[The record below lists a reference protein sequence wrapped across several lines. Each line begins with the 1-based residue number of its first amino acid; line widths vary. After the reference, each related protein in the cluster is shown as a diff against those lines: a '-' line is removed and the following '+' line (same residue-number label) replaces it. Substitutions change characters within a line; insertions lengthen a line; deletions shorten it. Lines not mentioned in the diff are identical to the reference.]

1 MSGNPFGIVV
11 AFIIMIILALVVL
24 WLISLVAKGVM
35 AHIHVGERARDEI
48 DLMWHDKEY
57 NRGLRPVAFVI
68 YYLISWTSY
77 ISMLIAFFTG
87 IWVVNTYLGWIRGD
101 KE

>member
-11 AFIIMIILALVVL
+11 AFIILICVALVIL

-48 DLMWHDKEY
+48 DLMWHDKDY

-101 KE
+101 EE

>member
-1 MSGNPFGIVV
+1 MSGDPFGIVV
-11 AFIIMIILALVVL
+11 AFIILICVALVIL

-48 DLMWHDKEY
+48 DLMWHDKDY

>member
-1 MSGNPFGIVV
+1 MSGDPFGIVV
-11 AFIIMIILALVVL
+11 AFIILICVALVIL

-48 DLMWHDKEY
+48 DLMWHDKDY

-101 KE
+101 EE

>member
-11 AFIIMIILALVVL
+11 AFIILICVALVIL

-48 DLMWHDKEY
+48 DLMWHDKDY

-87 IWVVNTYLGWIRGD
+87 IWVVDTYLGWIRGD

>member
-101 KE
+101 EE

>member
-1 MSGNPFGIVV
+1 MSGDPFGIVV
-11 AFIIMIILALVVL
+11 AFIILICVALVIL

-48 DLMWHDKEY
+48 DLMWHDKDY

-87 IWVVNTYLGWIRGD
+87 IWVVDTYLGWIRGD

>member
-24 WLISLVAKGVM
+24 WLIGLVAKGVM

-57 NRGLRPVAFVI
+57 NRGLRPVAFVL

>member
-1 MSGNPFGIVV
+1 MSGDPFGIVV
-11 AFIIMIILALVVL
+11 AFIILICVALVIL

-35 AHIHVGERARDEI
+35 AHIHVGQRARDEI
-48 DLMWHDKEY
+48 DLMWHDKDY

-87 IWVVNTYLGWIRGD
+87 IWVVDTYLGWIRGD

>member
-1 MSGNPFGIVV
+1 MSGVPFGIVV
-11 AFIIMIILALVVL
+11 AFIILICVALVIL

-48 DLMWHDKEY
+48 DLMWHDKYY

-87 IWVVNTYLGWIRGD
+87 IWVGNTYLGWIRGD
-101 KE
+101 EE

>member
-1 MSGNPFGIVV
+1 MSGNPFGI
-11 AFIIMIILALVVL
+11 ALGLIVLVCIALLVL
-24 WLISLVAKGVM
+24 WLISMFAKGVV
-35 AHIHVGERARDEI
+35 AHIYIGQRAREQI
-48 DLMWHDKEY
+48 DLMWADKDY

-101 KE
+101 EE